1 MKFVGFESRIWGL
14 GRGLRNGFAI
24 APAELASNPAVITL
38 NKKAPA
44 RGPELLLCE

>member
-24 APAELASNPAVITL
+24 SPAEQTSNLALIAL

-44 RGPELLLCE
+44 RGLELMLCE